1 MASDSGVIRGSD
13 GKDRCYWCDASDDY
27 RAYHDNEWG
36 RPVAD
41 DTYLFEKICLDG
53 FQSGLSWLTIL
64 RKRENFRRAFAGFD
78 FHRVARFKDA
88 DIERL
93 LADAGIIR
101 HRGKIT
107 STVNNARR
115 AIDLVEEAGS
125 IATFFWRFE
134 PDANSRPK
142 HIDLA
147 SLKAM
152 SATPASTAFS
162 KELKRRGWT
171 FVGPT
176 TVYSF
181 MQSVGIVND
190 HLDGCFRRA
199 DVERER
205 RAFKRPT

>member
-1 MASDSGVIRGSD
+1 MASDSGVIRGTD
-13 GKDRCYWCDASDDY
+13 GKDRCYWCDASADY
-27 RAYHDNEWG
+27 RAYHDGEWG

-78 FHRVARFKDA
+78 FHKVARFKDA
-88 DIERL
+88 DVERL

-101 HRGKIT
+101 HRGKIA

-115 AIDLVEEAGS
+115 AVDLVKEAGS
-125 IATFFWRFE
+125 IAAFFWRFE
-134 PDANSRPK
+134 PDADSRPTQL
-142 HIDLA
+142 DLTT
-147 SLKAM
+147 LKAM

-190 HLDGCFRRA
+190 HLDGCFRRT

>member
-13 GKDRCYWCDASDDY
+13 GKDRCYWCDASADY
-27 RAYHDNEWG
+27 RAYHDGEWG

-41 DTYLFEKICLDG
+41 DIYLFEKICLDG

-64 RKRENFRRAFAGFD
+64 RKRENFRRSFAGFD
-78 FHRVARFKDA
+78 FHKVARFKDA
-88 DIERL
+88 DVERL

-101 HRGKIT
+101 HRGKIA

-115 AIDLVEEAGS
+115 AVDLVKEAGS
-125 IATFFWRFE
+125 IAAFFWRFE
-134 PDANSRPK
+134 PDPNSRPTQL
-142 HIDLA
+142 DLA